1 MQDEFKEKVK
11 GYKQT
16 YDGMLEAV
24 NELNTRAN
32 QMFVRCENFAHT
44 SSTPTQRKILL
55 KNVANSLDKLEKFYK
70 DVSNYAKSFE
80 LKEND
85 TFGED
90 TFISQMA
97 SSIEETDAIQ
107 YVNNIEL
114 KNVLNDYYFSYNQIE
129 YKYGIKIEP
138 VNDDIYV
145 IGFKTKSQGFRLVM
159 FDIKNECITNQ
170 SVFFKEKYVG
180 DKLLLSANPNTIVSF
195 FKFRSLVDVLEP
207 KFILKLYNHN
217 LDLIKQTEIYYSI
230 ESMKSDAYNIYCLQD
245 YICTLFSTRLFV
257 YQNSTLE
264 LLSQNGQN
272 TNKSMPFYIP
282 KSYTLLQIY
291 RESFFFKDLE
301 TNKLIL
307 MTCNNG
313 LVTKVIQTGP
323 ISTVFIYNDLVIIQ
337 VYLKQLTLYDL
348 NLNIVSKKTVPQL
361 SDAAQL
367 ILAHNQKII
376 FVDFQDLALKIVKF
390 NYVD

>member
-1 MQDEFKEKVK
+1 
-11 GYKQT
+11 
-16 YDGMLEAV
+16 
-24 NELNTRAN
+24 
-32 QMFVRCENFAHT
+32 
-44 SSTPTQRKILL
+44 
-55 KNVANSLDKLEKFYK
+55 
-70 DVSNYAKSFE
+70 
-80 LKEND
+80 
-85 TFGED
+85 
-90 TFISQMA
+90 
-97 SSIEETDAIQ
+97 
-107 YVNNIEL
+107 
-114 KNVLNDYYFSYNQIE
+114 
-129 YKYGIKIEP
+129 
-138 VNDDIYV
+138 
-145 IGFKTKSQGFRLVM
+145 
-159 FDIKNECITNQ
+159 
-170 SVFFKEKYVG
+170 
-180 DKLLLSANPNTIVSF
+180 
-195 FKFRSLVDVLEP
+195 
-207 KFILKLYNHN
+207 
-217 LDLIKQTEIYYSI
+217 
-230 ESMKSDAYNIYCLQD
+230 
-245 YICTLFSTRLFV
+245 
-257 YQNSTLE
+257 
-264 LLSQNGQN
+264 
-272 TNKSMPFYIP
+272 MPFYIP